1 MIELWKLNYTTE
13 SNFLKWSF
21 NLFSAVRILVV
32 DIFNCNSSPLKSGN
46 IIQLAVWV
54 MIAQYKLSYITNT
67 TWTLNETYE
76 EFKKYCQMNFQF
88 LFMGCI
94 LTIDY
99 IEKGNSEVPE
109 ESIEEYLVSDHH
121 SSVLSPEDSPIQTS
135 KSKYS
140 ILSSLLCVTKC

>member
-1 MIELWKLNYTTE
+1 MK
-13 SNFLKWSF
+13 
-21 NLFSAVRILVV
+21 
-32 DIFNCNSSPLKSGN
+32 
-46 IIQLAVWV
+46 
-54 MIAQYKLSYITNT
+54 
-67 TWTLNETYE
+67 TYE
-76 EFKKYCQMNFQF
+76 EFQKYCQMNFQI

-140 ILSSLLCVTKC
+140 ILSSLLCVKCVKLLNVNNQKHSQYIVHILQITRDVVKKLNISFFAYKC